1 VNNISKTGIL
11 IFIVLM
17 TSVIVYSI
25 RTAESFGDVYIE
37 QIRIA
42 DSDKTLNELTDQE
55 SIEIG
60 KDVCNDTKSWLDE
73 KSSLVSIQMI
83 LMKNKINIKLED
95 RILPIIRFQSIY
107 ELCPENISILE
118 EIFKKNE

>member
-1 VNNISKTGIL
+1 
-11 IFIVLM
+11 M